1 MSVAT
6 VVPSIRAACSCRVQ
20 RTAVYQRRPPERSV
34 AYQVVQ
40 QSLETWSARRRV
52 DWCGLG
58 TGIVR
63 RVVWCANSG
72 LWAVC
77 IFRLLRASNLC
88 ERQSIA
94 VFGLKLMVGG
104 G

>member
-1 MSVAT
+1 M
-6 VVPSIRAACSCRVQ
+6 
-20 RTAVYQRRPPERSV
+20 RRSMG
-34 AYQVVQ
+34 
-40 QSLETWSARRRV
+40 
-52 DWCGLG
+52 GLDAG
-58 TGIVR
+58 AGLVR
-63 RVVWCANSG
+63 RVVWAAKSV
-72 LWAVC
+72 LQAVC